1 MDSLDALLQQ
11 IAQMPP
17 WLACVTIVIASFIS
31 EDLAV
36 IGAGLAATAG
46 MLSTPLALTAAILGV
61 WLGDLGLWWIGR
73 GAKAAVLDR
82 RAFHRL
88 VDPTTIDACRRGFA
102 KNRLL
107 WIVATRVLPGTRTP
121 TYVLAGA
128 LDVPFRWFASVT
140 LLAVAAWTPLLFF
153 AAFWLGDDA
162 LELAHRVGASAWI
175 ALPALWLAFWIT
187 TRLVLPLFRWKGR
200 RMLVG
205 RWRRLVHWEFWPAW
219 CVYPPILVVVLLLAL
234 RHRSLRCA
242 TAVNPAMPAGGFV
255 GESKS
260 AILCGLAKAG
270 DAIAKHTLLRAD
282 QSVDE
287 RARSLDAFLRAHGL
301 DYPVVLKPD
310 AGQRG
315 AGVSIV
321 RDERAAREYLQR
333 IDVDCI
339 AQEFIAGDEF
349 GVFYVREPGAT
360 AGRIFSI
367 TQKEFPAVTGDG
379 VSTFEELV
387 LRDPRAVCMAQ
398 HYVRSA
404 SIDSDTVPALG
415 QRIQLAEIGNHCR
428 GTIFL
433 DGRHLL
439 TPALTAEIDRI
450 AQSYD
455 GFHFGR
461 FDVRAKDVAS
471 FQAGVGIR
479 VLELNGATSEATH
492 IYDRKH
498 GIVHAWRTLAEQ
510 WRILYAIG
518 KHNADRG
525 APVTSA
531 WELWRAWR
539 AYGRAATKHPTH
551 KNATPSSGAQGEH
564 P

>member
-1 MDSLDALLQQ
+1 
-11 IAQMPP
+11 
-17 WLACVTIVIASFIS
+17 
-31 EDLAV
+31 
-36 IGAGLAATAG
+36 
-46 MLSTPLALTAAILGV
+46 
-61 WLGDLGLWWIGR
+61 
-73 GAKAAVLDR
+73 
-82 RAFHRL
+82 
-88 VDPTTIDACRRGFA
+88 
-102 KNRLL
+102 
-107 WIVATRVLPGTRTP
+107 
-121 TYVLAGA
+121 
-128 LDVPFRWFASVT
+128 
-140 LLAVAAWTPLLFF
+140 
-153 AAFWLGDDA
+153 
-162 LELAHRVGASAWI
+162 
-175 ALPALWLAFWIT
+175 
-187 TRLVLPLFRWKGR
+187 
-200 RMLVG
+200 
-205 RWRRLVHWEFWPAW
+205 
-219 CVYPPILVVVLLLAL
+219 
-234 RHRSLRCA
+234 
-242 TAVNPAMPAGGFV
+242 
-255 GESKS
+255 
-260 AILCGLAKAG
+260 
-270 DAIAKHTLLRAD
+270 
-282 QSVDE
+282 
-287 RARSLDAFLRAHGL
+287 
-301 DYPVVLKPD
+301 
-310 AGQRG
+310 
-315 AGVSIV
+315 
-321 RDERAAREYLQR
+321 
-333 IDVDCI
+333 
-339 AQEFIAGDEF
+339 
-349 GVFYVREPGAT
+349 
-360 AGRIFSI
+360 
-367 TQKEFPAVTGDG
+367 
-379 VSTFEELV
+379 
-387 LRDPRAVCMAQ
+387 MAQ

-539 AYGRAATKHPTH
+539 AYGRAATTHPTH
-551 KNATPSSGAQGEH
+551 KNATPSGGAQGEQ

>member
-17 WLACVTIVIASFIS
+17 WLACVTIVIASFLS

-46 MLSTPLALTAAILGV
+46 MLATPIALTAAIVGV

-88 VDPTTIDACRRGFA
+88 IDPTTIDACRRGFA

-107 WIVATRVLPGTRTP
+107 WILATRVLPGTRTP

-128 LDVPFRWFASVT
+128 LSVPFRWFASVT

-162 LELAHRVGASAWI
+162 LDLAHRIGTSAWI
-175 ALPALWLAFWIT
+175 ALPLLWLAFWIA

-200 RMLVG
+200 RMLLG

-260 AILCGLAKAG
+260 AILRGLASAG
-270 DAIAKHTLLRAD
+270 DAIAKHELLRASD
-282 QSVDE
+282 
-287 RARSLDAFLRAHGL
+287 SLETRMLLLAEFLREHRL
-301 DYPVVLKPD
+301 DYPIVLKPD

-321 RDERAAREYLQR
+321 RDERAARDYLQR
-333 IDVDCI
+333 IAVDCI
-339 AQEFIAGDEF
+339 AQEHVAGEEF

-360 AGRIFSI
+360 VGRIFSI
-367 TQKEFPAVTGDG
+367 TQKEFPAVIGDG

-398 HYVRSA
+398 HYVRTA
-404 SIDSDTVPALG
+404 SVDADSVPARG
-415 QRIQLAEIGNHCR
+415 ERIQLAEIGNHCR

-450 AQSYD
+450 AKSYD

-461 FDVRAKDVAS
+461 FDVRAKDITS

-531 WELWRAWR
+531 VELWRAWR
-539 AYGRAATKHPTH
+539 EYGRAATTHPTH
-551 KNATPSSGAQGEH
+551 KNAAARGCAQEDR